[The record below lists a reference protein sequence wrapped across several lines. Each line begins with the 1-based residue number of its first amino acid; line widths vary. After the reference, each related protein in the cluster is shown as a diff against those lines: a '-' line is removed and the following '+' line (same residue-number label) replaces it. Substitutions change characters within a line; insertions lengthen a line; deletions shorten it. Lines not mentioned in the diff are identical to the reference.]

1 MKRLVLDAEANHF
14 LDLATTIHVVCV
26 ADVDSGETWTFRD
39 REPFLAFLQQIPEG
53 SEVIGHNIWFD
64 LSLFRKLWSVPFSIA
79 AQTDTFAG
87 VNVRI
92 VDTWH
97 LSMLLNPDRQGGHS
111 LDNLAKLAGTFKQEY
126 KGGFEVY
133 TDEMLQYNI
142 QDVKATVE
150 VYKFLMKEAEK
161 KHGGNSE

>member
-39 REPFLAFLQQIPEG
+39 QEPFLAFLEQIPEG
-53 SEVIGHNIWFD
+53 SEVIGHNVFFD
-64 LSLFRKLWSVPFSIA
+64 LSLFRKLWSVPFTIGA
-79 AQTDTFAG
+79 KTDTLAG

-92 VDTWH
+92 IDTWH

-133 TDEMLQYNI
+133 TEEMRDYCQ
-142 QDVKATVE
+142 QDVLATVE
-150 VYKFLMKEAEK
+150 VYKFLMREAEK
-161 KHGGNSE
+161 KHGGS